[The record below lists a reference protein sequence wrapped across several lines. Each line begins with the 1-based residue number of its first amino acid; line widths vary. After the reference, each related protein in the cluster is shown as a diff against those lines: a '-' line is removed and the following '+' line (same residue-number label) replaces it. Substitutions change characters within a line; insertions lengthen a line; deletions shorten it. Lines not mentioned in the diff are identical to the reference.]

1 MLGTTRRAHQGDH
14 RICLNFS
21 SETSLFSFW
30 QNSSLRRRSE
40 SHGKFKSSN
49 MGVGGG
55 GTNHQTYSAL
65 YNSVH
70 LTPAVG
76 ATGSGFILV
85 TGMRRSHFQK
95 VGMEFTDQCGD
106 RCRNCSQC
114 AQCK

>member
-1 MLGTTRRAHQGDH
+1 MTREVQ
-14 RICLNFS
+14 
-21 SETSLFSFW
+21 
-30 QNSSLRRRSE
+30 
-40 SHGKFKSSN
+40 KFKY
-49 MGVGGG
+49 GRGRGGE
-55 GTNHQTYSAL
+55 TNHQTYSAL